1 MSFKIFAD
9 WRVRI
14 GGVLVA
20 LLVVPIAAG
29 VCCRSIS
36 QEPFKLTLVAMDDQG
51 GSDAAISPDG
61 RWIVASSRRSGNWDL
76 WIFDRQTN
84 KWSQATQDPADDI
97 EGQWSPD
104 GSEIA
109 FTSTRTGNKDVF
121 VLTLATGRSR
131 QLTDSPDDDEYP
143 NWSPDGRSIVYTGGP
158 WRARDFYV
166 MSAGGS
172 HKRRITQ
179 QSGWA
184 GACSFHPDGRSVV
197 CHRYDM
203 GSGDVVQIPLD
214 GSPMLTLTSD
224 PAWDYK
230 PTISRNNRWLAFS
243 RSLEGPARIWLQ
255 PVGGGPG
262 KPLDMGLDE
271 DRWPTWTRS
280 GETLMFHRRVERGTG
295 VYYIDPTQK
304 EPQLVVG
311 AEEGP
316 MQAAFAPDARRV
328 VYCATEGDR
337 RELRLVDL
345 TSGARKTLPV
355 PGGRQACFPRWAP
368 QGERI
373 AFLALEDGRWQ
384 LATMDVPGQD
394 YKVWTANRPD
404 LHGLWG
410 LIDWS
415 PDGTR
420 LVFKGDTQPFASDL
434 FVLDTRD
441 GSFHNLTSDE
451 AYDESPAFTPDGDG
465 VVFMSTRGGDW
476 TWGLFQL
483 SLSTRAITSLTTP
496 NYREKNHVRRGP
508 RGQIIWTDEGE
519 RGRETLV
526 ELTPEGARINR
537 PGLPAGARW
546 ASYSTGGERL
556 IFTAVE
562 HRTEYWVAENLTE
575 EGSPLLSRAASP
587 TGGAADL
594 ACARRDR
601 SADEILASAG
611 GPRGR
616 SPVKLDHR

>member
-1 MSFKIFAD
+1 MGLRVFAD
-9 WRVRI
+9 WRFRI
-14 GGVLVA
+14 GSGLIA
-20 LLVVPIAAG
+20 LLVVVIAAG
-29 VCCRSIS
+29 VRCRSVS
-36 QEPFKLTLVAMDDQG
+36 QGPFKLTRVAMDDQG

-61 RWIVASSRRSGNWDL
+61 RRIVASSRRSGNWDL
-76 WIFDRQTN
+76 WILDRETN
-84 KWSQATQDPADDI
+84 LWSQITRDPADDI

-104 GSEIA
+104 GQEIA

-121 VLTLATGRSR
+121 VLTLATGQLR
-131 QLTDSPDDDEYP
+131 QLTDSPHDDEYP

-166 MSAGGS
+166 MSADGS

-203 GSGDVVQIPLD
+203 GSGDVVQYPLD

-230 PTISRNNRWLAFS
+230 PTISSNHRWLAFS
-243 RSLEGPARIWLQ
+243 RSLEGPAWIWLV

-262 KPLDMGLDE
+262 RPLVMGLDE

-295 VYYIDPTQK
+295 VYYFDPGQK
-304 EPQLVVG
+304 EPRQVVG
-311 AEEGP
+311 PDEGP
-316 MQAAFAPDARRV
+316 MQAAFDPDARRV
-328 VYCATEGDR
+328 VYCATDGDR

-345 TSGARKTLPV
+345 TTGAHKALPV

-368 QGERI
+368 RGERI

-384 LATMDVPGQD
+384 LATMDAQGQD

-420 LVFKGDTQPFASDL
+420 LVFKADTQPFASDL

-441 GSFHNLTSDE
+441 GSFRNLTNDE
-451 AYDESPAFTPDGDG
+451 AYDESPAWTPDGDG

-483 SLSTRAITSLTTP
+483 SLSTSAITSLTTP

-526 ELTPEGARINR
+526 ELTPEGARISR

-546 ASYSTGGERL
+546 ASYSADGGRL
-556 IFTAVE
+556 LFTAVE
-562 HRTEYWVAENLTE
+562 HRTEYWVAENLTGA
-575 EGSPLLSRAASP
+575 GSPLLARADSP
-587 TGGAADL
+587 AGGAAEL
-594 ACARRDR
+594 VRRDR
-601 SADEILASAG
+601 PVAELSASAD
-611 GPRGR
+611 GPRGK